1 MAIKNFIK
9 EGTYTKIVNIQW
21 RDGYPT
27 LCVVATYEKAPSGKY
42 VPFKEVDS
50 KDEDGNDVKVS
61 AFQTPENSMGETK
74 IDLSDVTSDYSTWN
88 TYFASDKWTAKNSN
102 IHAQLYKYLLSTS
115 LFEGCESDE

>member
-9 EGTYTKIVNIQW
+9 KGTYTKIIKIQW
-21 RDGYPT
+21 RDGHPT
-27 LCVVATYEKAPSGKY
+27 LCVVATYEKAPSEKY

-50 KDEDGNDVKVS
+50 KDEDGKDIKQIE
-61 AFQTPENSMGETK
+61 FQNPERPMTENK